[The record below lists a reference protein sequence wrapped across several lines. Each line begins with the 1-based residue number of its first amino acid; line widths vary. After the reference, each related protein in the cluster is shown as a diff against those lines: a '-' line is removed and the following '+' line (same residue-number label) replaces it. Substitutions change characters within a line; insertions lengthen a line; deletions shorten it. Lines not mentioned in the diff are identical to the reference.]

1 MQYNQVPEPASSN
14 SPRGVVRG
22 AGLHNLLPSQKI
34 NCSKEEK
41 ITIGNLKSEENRIDI
56 HEVIH

>member
-1 MQYNQVPEPASSN
+1 MPYNQLPDPSSSS

-22 AGLHNLLPSQKI
+22 SGLHNLLPRQKI

-41 ITIGNLKSEENRIDI
+41 IAIGNLKSEENRIDI

>member
-1 MQYNQVPEPASSN
+1 MQYNQLPDPSSSS

-22 AGLHNLLPSQKI
+22 SGLHNLLPRQKI

-41 ITIGNLKSEENRIDI
+41 IAIGNLKSEENRIDSD
-56 HEVIH
+56 EVIY